1 MDNLESYSVSIAPT
15 QSSIESEGLAV
26 DADAMGKYSSLQ
38 PLCTRLCDPE
48 SMVYWAW
55 KPSLQNR
62 GEQSSAAS
70 D

>member
-26 DADAMGKYSSLQ
+26 DADAMGKCSSLQ

-48 SMVYWAW
+48 NTAYWAW
-55 KPSLQNR
+55 KQPLQR
-62 GEQSSAAS
+62 KEGQSSAAS